1 MTDDQ
6 LDALAVTLAED
17 TVAKTSDPATA
28 AAVLYQASAAVLF
41 AHFPA
46 DQIAPALKEIM
57 EIAHADI
64 AEALGEGAT
73 LQ

>member
-6 LDALAVTLAED
+6 LDDLAGALAED
-17 TVAKTSDPATA
+17 TVAKTGDPATA
-28 AAVLYQASAAVLF
+28 AAVLYQASAAVMF

-64 AEALGEGAT
+64 EEALGKGAT
-73 LQ
+73 VQ